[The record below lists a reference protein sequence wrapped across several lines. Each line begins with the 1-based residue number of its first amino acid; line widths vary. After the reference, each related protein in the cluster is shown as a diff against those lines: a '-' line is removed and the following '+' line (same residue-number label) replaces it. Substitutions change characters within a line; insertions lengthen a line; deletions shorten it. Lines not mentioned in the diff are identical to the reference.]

1 MRHERDIRELRV
13 QRWHGRIGGAISEH
27 AALTPYR
34 VVLRGTPLDSE
45 DFAAVHARLAD
56 AEWAAER
63 VRSIVAYGQ
72 WPGEGQLW
80 TPDAQARVTALETAF
95 GTHDRYVQE
104 RAVLVE
110 TTLARDLLA
119 QRLLLAFARERLV
132 DAEVDDEVL

>member
-1 MRHERDIRELRV
+1 M
-13 QRWHGRIGGAISEH
+13 QRWHGRIGGAISED
-27 AALTPYR
+27 ATLTPYR
-34 VVLRGTPLDSE
+34 VVLRGTPFDSG

-63 VRSIVAYGQ
+63 VRSVVAYGL

-80 TPDAQARVTALETAF
+80 TPDIQARVTSLETAF

-110 TTLARDLLA
+110 TTLAREVLA

-132 DAEVDDEVL
+132 DAELDDDDA